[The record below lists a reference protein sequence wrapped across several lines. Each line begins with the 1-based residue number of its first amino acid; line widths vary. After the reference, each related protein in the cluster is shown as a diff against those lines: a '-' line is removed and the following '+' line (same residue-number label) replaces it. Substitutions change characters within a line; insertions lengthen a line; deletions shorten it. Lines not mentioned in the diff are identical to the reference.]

1 MNFFEKTLIL
11 GVLSAVTVTN
21 LNADDQVEASETQ
34 EVQFPK
40 IEKSYL
46 KQVQR
51 YEYDDIA
58 RLQVGLNKDQF
69 RALLGN
75 SQFNEG
81 MFINKTWN
89 YVLDIRIP
97 ETQDY
102 KHCQLRIDFEKG
114 IAQTLNWKGQDCD
127 QFNYPQPKPIVK
139 TVTQPVI
146 IKQKE
151 QVDTIN
157 LSADALFKFN
167 GSGLNDLLPSGHE
180 ELERLSNAIRN
191 NYIVVSRIH
200 LIGHTDRIG
209 SESYNYNLGLKRA
222 QTVKNYLVKDDIPA
236 KMISFASAGKTQP
249 ISNGCLDI
257 TNMESLKECLQIDRR
272 VSVEITGVKK

>member
-40 IEKSYL
+40 IESYL

-81 MFINKTWN
+81 VFINKTWN

-127 QFNYPQPKPIVK
+127 QFNYPQPN
-139 TVTQPVI
+139 QSS
-146 IKQKE
+146 KQ
-151 QVDTIN
+151 
-157 LSADALFKFN
+157 
-167 GSGLNDLLPSGHE
+167 
-180 ELERLSNAIRN
+180 
-191 NYIVVSRIH
+191 
-200 LIGHTDRIG
+200 
-209 SESYNYNLGLKRA
+209 
-222 QTVKNYLVKDDIPA
+222 
-236 KMISFASAGKTQP
+236 
-249 ISNGCLDI
+249 
-257 TNMESLKECLQIDRR
+257 
-272 VSVEITGVKK
+272 